1 MATTLKRR
9 VILKD
14 NEGHT
19 LYPEIADASVTADKL
34 DPFIPNYIMLIST
47 IYLSENF
54 KDIMS
59 NLRCPKIEGPQYQI
73 YSNQY
78 NMLGTL
84 DSSDSSVSIVLNP
97 GDYTKSIPTIRTM
110 LASSNSIDYYKDMI
124 TSLGIFDYADILN
137 YFYYSN
143 VYGDD
148 NINNYMGVEIY
159 KGSFD
164 TDDRGA
170 YLNLGKLFK
179 YQLEHPTNIVISWNS
194 TEIRNNAHYTFII
207 IKDSNGCFYGKL
219 ESHTIPTAIPAD
231 TYILGDDTITYDKHD
246 VNLGK
251 SVPKYME
258 YTYTLYTD
266 PVGCKVFNIEWYLSD
281 DYSSYF
287 DIISFGNT
295 MKLVYKGSGA
305 IPSGTMLV
313 TCEFYKSKNS
323 ALVSKC
329 TKDVTMTFS

>member
-1 MATTLKRR
+1 MVQLLKRR
-9 VILKD
+9 VVLKD
-14 NEGHT
+14 NTGNT
-19 LYPEIADASVTADKL
+19 LYPEIADASVTTAKL
-34 DPFIPNYIMLIST
+34 DPVIPNYITLIGTS
-47 IYLSENF
+47 YLGKNF

-110 LASSNSIDYYKDMI
+110 LSNSTNQDKDTI
-124 TSLGIFDYADILN
+124 TSLDILDYADILN
-137 YFYYSN
+137 YHYYNN

-148 NINNYMGVEIY
+148 NTNNYMGVEIY

-170 YLNLGKLFK
+170 YLNLGTLFK

-194 TEIRNNAHYTFII
+194 PVIDNNAHYTFII

-219 ESHTIPTAIPAD
+219 ESHTIPTATLTN
-231 TYILGDDTITYDKHD
+231 TYILGDDTITYDEHD
-246 VNLGK
+246 ANLGK
-251 SVPKYME
+251 SVPEYME

-266 PVGCKVFNIEWYLSD
+266 PVGCKVFNIKWSLSD
-281 DYSSYF
+281 NYSSYF

-313 TCEFYKSKNS
+313 ICEFHKSENS
-323 ALVSKC
+323 ALVTQS

>member
-1 MATTLKRR
+1 MAQLLKRR

-34 DPFIPNYIMLIST
+34 DPFIPNYITLIGT
-47 IYLSENF
+47 NYLCDNF

-84 DSSDSSVSIVLNP
+84 DSNDSSVSIVLNP

-110 LASSNSIDYYKDMI
+110 LSNI
-124 TSLGIFDYADILN
+124 TEDAITYLNILDYADILN
-137 YFYYSN
+137 YYYYN
-143 VYGDD
+143 DVYGDN

-170 YLNLGKLFK
+170 YLNLGELFK
-179 YQLEHPTNIVISWNS
+179 YQLEHPTNIVISWNRTAIS
-194 TEIRNNAHYTFII
+194 NNAHYTFII

-219 ESHTIPTAIPAD
+219 ESHTIPTATPAN
-231 TYILGDDTITYDKHD
+231 TYILGDDTITYDKHYA
-246 VNLGK
+246 NLGK

-266 PVGCKVFNIEWYLSD
+266 PVGCKVFNIKWSLSSN
-281 DYSSYF
+281 YSSYF

-313 TCEFYKSKNS
+313 ICKFHKSENS
-323 ALVSKC
+323 ALVTQS

>member
-1 MATTLKRR
+1 MASNLIKR

-14 NEGHT
+14 NTGNI
-19 LYPEIADASVTADKL
+19 LYPEIADDSVTMDKL
-34 DPFIPNYIMLIST
+34 DLAIPNYINFSSIE
-47 IYLSENF
+47 YLSENF

-84 DSSDSSVSIVLNP
+84 NSNDSSVSIVLNP

-110 LASSNSIDYYKDMI
+110 FIKDSQDHDLIRFLDTPDYID
-124 TSLGIFDYADILN
+124 FLN

-148 NINNYMGVEIY
+148 NTNNYMGVEIY
-159 KGSFD
+159 QGSFD

-170 YLNLGKLFK
+170 YLNLGTLFK
-179 YQLEHPTNIVISWNS
+179 YQLEQPTNIVISWDNTKIS
-194 TEIRNNAHYTFII
+194 NNAHYTFII
-207 IKDSNGCFYGKL
+207 IKDSNGCFYGRL
-219 ESHTIPTAIPAD
+219 ESHTIPTATA
-231 TYILGDDTITYDKHD
+231 TNAYILGDDTIIYGAPLATLD
-246 VNLGK
+246 K
-251 SVPKYME
+251 SVPEYME
-258 YTYTLYTD
+258 YTYTLYTK
-266 PVGCKVFNIEWYLSD
+266 PVGCKVFDIKWSLSSN
-281 DYSSYF
+281 YSSYF

-305 IPSGTMLV
+305 IPSGKMLV
-313 TCEFYKSKNS
+313 ICEFHKKEDST
-323 ALVSKC
+323 LVTQC
-329 TKDVTMTFS
+329 TKDVTMIFS